1 MTVFIPPAEIIVIPF
16 RAEPPAE
23 QRHVTVGELV
33 RESVRATATP
43 WRMIGLVKD
52 VGAFWK

>member
-1 MTVFIPPAEIIVIPF
+1 MTAINTPTEIIVIPF

-52 VGAFWK
+52 TGSWWK